1 MPVDFLTT
9 AQEQRYGRFVGEPTP
24 EQLAKY
30 FHLDET
36 DRRRISRRDR
46 DHNKLGFAVQLGTV
60 RFLGTF
66 LAQPTEVPPAPLR
79 TSPAS
84 SISRILPASDST
96 RMRPDGATSTRSG
109 KAMAT
114 TNSANPVRSFASCG
128 GSILARR

>member
-9 AQEQRYGRFVGEPTP
+9 AQAQRYGRFAGEPTR

-36 DRRRISRRDR
+36 DRRRISRRHR
-46 DHNKLGFAVQLGTV
+46 EPNKLGFAVQLATV

-66 LAQPTEVPPAPLR
+66 LAQPTEVPSGAVTYLA
-79 TSPAS
+79 AS
-84 SISRILPASDST
+84 SRSPTPTASDSIVT
-96 RMRPDGATSTRSG
+96 TPDGAMSWRSE

-114 TNSANPVRSFASCG
+114 ASSVIPGKCFALCG
-128 GSILARR
+128 GSIRARR